1 MQTNYLLVTAGTTSN
16 PIAINQMTNV
26 CAGPAVLGGTVT
38 VEFAPTQ
45 FGPWNTA
52 FTGTTGGAYR
62 PLVNSWI
69 RCTAVTQNANLFTT
83 DMGLANQDIQDVL
96 VSFNATLA
104 SPSST
109 SASYLAGV
117 KIPPNYLTPNFRME
131 ISGTL
136 NLTNN
141 ANVKTLN
148 IYANG
153 IAGTALG
160 TSPSL
165 ASIANYAF
173 SHTIY
178 GANGSLLTGSG
189 VLASQTSAQGGSGS
203 STTALPTLTRDYL
216 TQETEFVVGITK
228 ATGTDTGEL
237 TSLCIKLYS

>member
-1 MQTNYLLVTAGTTSN
+1 MQTTYTLVTAGTTSN
-16 PIAINQMTNV
+16 PIAVTPMTNV
-26 CAGPAVLGGTVT
+26 CAAPAVLGGTVT

-45 FGPWNTA
+45 NGPWATA
-52 FTGTTGGAYR
+52 FTGTVGNAFR
-62 PLVNSWI
+62 PIVNSWI
-69 RCTAVTQNANLFTT
+69 RCTAVTQNVSLFTT

-96 VSFNATLA
+96 VSFNATMA

-109 SASYLAGV
+109 AASYLAGV
-117 KIPPNYLTPNFRME
+117 KVPPNYLTPNFRME

-136 NLTNN
+136 NLTNS
-141 ANVKTLN
+141 ATVKTLN

-153 IAGTALG
+153 IAGTALA

-165 ASIANYAF
+165 ASIANYTF
-173 SHTIY
+173 NTVIY
-178 GANGSLLTGSG
+178 GSSGATLTGAG

-203 STTALPTLTRDYL
+203 STTALPTLARDYL